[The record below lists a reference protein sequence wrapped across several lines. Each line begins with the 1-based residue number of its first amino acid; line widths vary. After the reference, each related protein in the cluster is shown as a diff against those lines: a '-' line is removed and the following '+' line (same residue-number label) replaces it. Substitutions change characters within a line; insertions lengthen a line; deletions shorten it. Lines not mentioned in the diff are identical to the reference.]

1 MEVEID
7 KSIKLIEEQYT
18 NPEDDDGFS
27 KWMAEDDRIKPT
39 APETKQTLFRVPT
52 PRANARRL
60 STPRSNNNNNA
71 NQQNNYRPLSRD
83 SVQTVIS
90 KTKFYNSMGTIVGL
104 V

>member
-83 SVQTVIS
+83 MDLDQLHLKNLKHI
-90 KTKFYNSMGTIVGL
+90 
-104 V
+104 